1 MHIYRL
7 ILVLSVLIYSCSPQV
22 EQTEKK
28 VEDRPNVVLIMTDDQ
43 GYGDLGFYG
52 NPHIKTPNID
62 ALAKKSVRFERFFV
76 SPVCAPTRSSLM
88 TGRHSLRTGI
98 HDTYNGGA
106 IMAGSEVTIAE
117 VLSEAGYATG
127 MFGKWHLGDN
137 YPSRPHDQGFQE
149 TLQHLGG
156 GIGQPGDWP
165 NFPKK
170 DRSYFDPTLWKNG
183 EMVETKGYCS
193 DVFADAAV
201 DFIGNH
207 KNDPFFVYLAFN
219 APHNPLQLP
228 DEYYDMYKDIDP
240 SMGFEN
246 DSRPFPDMDE
256 SNKEIARKV
265 YGMVT
270 NIDDNVKKVM
280 DQLEQLNLID
290 NTLVI
295 FMTDNGP
302 WGQRYRAGHRS
313 NKGSVFQGGVKVP
326 SFWSLPSKFEGNRE
340 VTVNTTHMD
349 VMPTLAVLCGAKLP
363 ENLEL
368 DGKNLLPLIEGK
380 TPEWKDREINLYWN
394 RRYPVLYQN
403 MTVVQG
409 DYKLVGQ
416 NPESNSEAVFELFDL
431 SKDPYEQKDLSASL
445 PDKFSELKSNMDE
458 WYKDIITSPN
468 LVNQSGAIVNSKFE
482 NPTILSRN
490 DAGGQ
495 EGVWYA
501 STGVYGL
508 WEVEF
513 AEAGYYDLVFKFV
526 EEVDA
531 SAGGLIKIQIGTVLH
546 SAKVTD
552 TNLKEY
558 KMENLYIPKGKGQ
571 MIPQLVTGN
580 WPDQKRIFPFLME
593 VHSKK

>member
-7 ILVLSVLIYSCSPQV
+7 IFVLSVLIYSCSPQV
-22 EQTEKK
+22 EQAEKK

-52 NPHIKTPNID
+52 NPHVKTPNID
-62 ALAKKSVRFERFFV
+62 ALAEKSVRFERFFV

-106 IMAGSEVTIAE
+106 IMAGNEVTIAE
-117 VLSEAGYATG
+117 ILSEAGYATG

-149 TLQHLGG
+149 TLNHLGG

-183 EMVETKGYCS
+183 EMVATKGYCS
-193 DVFADAAV
+193 DVFGDAAV

-240 SMGFEN
+240 STGFEN
-246 DSRPFPDMDE
+246 DNRPFPEMDE
-256 SNKEIARKV
+256 RNKEIARKV

-280 DQLEQLNLID
+280 DQLEKLDLVD

-326 SFWSLPSKFEGNRE
+326 SFWSLPSKFEGNRDI
-340 VTVNTTHMD
+340 TVNATHMD
-349 VMPTLAVLCGAKLP
+349 VMPTLAALCGATMP
-363 ENLEL
+363 ENVEI
-368 DGKNLLPLIEGK
+368 DGKNLLPVIKGQ

-394 RRYPVLYQN
+394 RRYPVRYQN
-403 MTVVQG
+403 MTVVKG

-416 NPESNSEAVFELFDL
+416 NPESDSESVFELFDL
-431 SKDPYEQKDLSASL
+431 SKDPYEQNDLSTTL
-445 PDKFSELKSNMDE
+445 PDKFSELKTNMDE
-458 WYKDIITSPN
+458 WYQDIITSPN
-468 LVNQSGAIVNSKFE
+468 LVNQPGAVINPEFE

-490 DAGGQ
+490 DAAGQ

-501 STGVYGL
+501 SAGVYGL

-513 AEAGYYDLVFKFV
+513 PKAGYYDFVFKFA
-526 EEVDA
+526 EEMDV
-531 SAGGLIKIQIGTVLH
+531 STGGLIKIQIGTVLH
-546 SAKVTD
+546 SVKVT
-552 TNLKEY
+552 NASLKEY
-558 KMENLYIPKGKGQ
+558 RMEKVYIPQSKGQ
-571 MIPQLVTGN
+571 LIPQLVMGN
-580 WPDQKRIFPFLME
+580 WPDRERILPFLME
-593 VHSKK
+593 VHKSK